1 MSSSSRISGSR
12 TSGAGLYGL
21 KSQTGLALLMAM
33 LIVVIATT
41 IAVSI
46 VHEEKFTIRK
56 TAHIQSMDRAR
67 LYAFGLEDW
76 ARVYLREDSEESKI
90 DSLDESWARGIPG
103 LPIQGGY
110 LTGYL
115 EDEQAKFNINTLVIS
130 EAAVNRFRRLCD
142 NLGVDDN
149 FIPALMDWVDKDFD
163 IRQPD
168 GMEENYADYRVA
180 NREMA
185 DISELRLVQNVT
197 PEIFE
202 KLEPHITALPAT
214 STLNVN
220 TMSVTVFQSLGDK
233 LDATQFIEERDD
245 DAYESVEDFVQRLQI
260 PVEIEGLSVDT
271 RYFRAHGQVVQ
282 GEQIFNLS
290 SLVYRDPKGETIV
303 VNRTLGQF

>member
-1 MSSSSRISGSR
+1 MSGPTKQR
-12 TSGAGLYGL
+12 
-21 KSQTGLALLMAM
+21 GLALLMAM

-76 ARVYLREDSEESKI
+76 ARVYLREDREESKI
-90 DSLDESWARGIPG
+90 DSLDEYWARGIPG
-103 LPIQGGY
+103 LPIEGGY

-115 EDEQAKFNINTLVIS
+115 EDEQAKFNINTLVNS
-130 EAAVNRFRRLCD
+130 DAAVKRFTRLCD
-142 NLGVDDN
+142 NLGVEDN
-149 FIPALMDWVDKDFD
+149 FIPALMDWIDVDFD

-180 NREMA
+180 NREMV

-220 TMSVTVFQSLGDK
+220 TMSVTVFESLGDK
-233 LDATQFIEERDD
+233 LDAGRFIEERDD
-245 DAYESVEDFVQRLQI
+245 DAYASIEEFIERPIVNIEVVETEVLRCLLSTRL
-260 PVEIEGLSVDT
+260 
-271 RYFRAHGQVVQ
+271 F
-282 GEQIFNLS
+282 
-290 SLVYRDPKGETIV
+290 
-303 VNRTLGQF
+303 